1 MNLYVTKRDLSR
13 AKITP
18 SSPSLPEAFES
29 GAFGGGFVFFV
40 VQVDIQPRVVDFLVG
55 TYSPVVIDRSVP
67 FMLVIELF
75 WPAVLSVEL
84 ATRSLFVVGDF
95 MVTGVVLVK

>member
-1 MNLYVTKRDLSR
+1 MAPATADKNTTRVSRDFS
-13 AKITP
+13 
-18 SSPSLPEAFES
+18 SLPEAFES
-29 GAFGGGFVFFV
+29 GAFGGGFVSFV

-55 TYSPVVIDRSVP
+55 TYSPVVLDRLVP
-67 FMLVIELF
+67 FMLFIELF